1 MYISFHAFIYEVLMM
16 SVEMTR
22 IIAAITVFLL
32 WIKVFY
38 WMRLFE
44 STAYFINL
52 ISQTIADIKIFLY
65 LVLIVVIAFA
75 NVFFILNNNT
85 TSNETYRQNHLVDD
99 GSGNMVMQD
108 KFSYIQGYTGI
119 SYIDP
124 FISTF
129 LIWMGEFNL
138 EGQDYT

>member
-85 TSNETYRQNHLVDD
+85 ASNETYRQNHLVDD

>member
-1 MYISFHAFIYEVLMM
+1 M
-16 SVEMTR
+16 
-22 IIAAITVFLL
+22 
-32 WIKVFY
+32 
-38 WMRLFE
+38 
-44 STAYFINL
+44 
-52 ISQTIADIKIFLY
+52 
-65 LVLIVVIAFA
+65 LIVVLAFA

-85 TSNETYRQNHLVDD
+85 TSNDTYRKNHLIDD

-138 EGQDYT
+138 EG

>member
-1 MYISFHAFIYEVLMM
+1 MM

-85 TSNETYRQNHLVDD
+85 ASNETYRQNHLVDD